1 MQNRSLARCAF
12 LITMVSAVGLA
23 LLWQGCSEEEAIQ
36 TDETAPA
43 VVLALL
49 ITPNQENPEVS
60 DTTDVS
66 SSAFGFTSLDL
77 NDQVELVVWAQD
89 DEAVS
94 SVEVWCSFHSDTI
107 PTHVATIEETDPL
120 GYYHHTWNVQPFGNG
135 ARGVVW
141 AIANDGAGNKG
152 RTEQD
157 VPIRVVT
164 GEQNPP
170 DIRFSISPYPSGEVT
185 RVFTFNPSAT
195 TDDLD
200 PNYAIK
206 VRWDFDGDG
215 IWDIDTTA
223 GMNAVQTATHMYTL
237 APRTYNVICEG
248 WNSYFLGSGADTVAI
263 QVDPEGGE
271 PRPMNPD
278 DFRSVA
284 AGVYPLGVHNTQG
297 GTPTGYDLSEMVDS
311 LLYVNITNRFMVEAV
326 EVSCELYAAFLD
338 SLKFR
343 DDAID
348 YDPYSLDQIVYH
360 RDTGEPLIKLQED
373 LTYVRFLDE
382 QTGFGVDEVYKKHPV
397 TGVTWY
403 GAFHYARRFG
413 LRLPSEAEW
422 EAAARALNLDTD
434 VDETYLY
441 PWEPS
446 DVIDPMYAN
455 YKNSGDPFEV
465 GGNLRAS
472 TPVGSYNGTYMGTF
486 PTVDAAGPF
495 GTYDQAGNVA
505 EWIKDWYD
513 GETWNDL
520 VLDYVD
526 TGNPPLD
533 PQGPTAGTYRVI
545 RGGNFFDKVA
555 GLRVTKR
562 QGADPEEF
570 SAKVG
575 FRTVY
580 TASEGK

>member
-12 LITMVSAVGLA
+12 LVALVSMFGLT
-23 LLWQGCSEEEAIQ
+23 LLWQGCSEEEAVQ
-36 TDETAPA
+36 TDETAPV
-43 VVLALL
+43 VVLAML
-49 ITPNQENPEVS
+49 ITPAPDNPEVQ
-60 DTTDVS
+60 DTIDVT

-77 NDQVELVVWAQD
+77 NDWVELAVWAED
-89 DEAVS
+89 DQAVS
-94 SVEVWCSFHSDTI
+94 SVEIWCSFHADTI
-107 PTHVATIEETDPL
+107 PTHIATLEETDAFGL
-120 GYYHHTWNVQPFGNG
+120 YRHVWNVQPFGNG
-135 ARGVVW
+135 ARGIVW
-141 AIANDGAGNKG
+141 AIANDAAGNKG
-152 RTEQD
+152 RTKQD

-170 DIRFSISPYPSGEVT
+170 NIRFSISPFPSGEVT
-185 RVFTFNPSAT
+185 RVFTFDPSAT

-200 PNYAIK
+200 PDYAIK

-223 GMNAVQTATHMYTL
+223 GINASQIVTHLYTL
-237 APRTYNVICEG
+237 APRDYDVVCQG
-248 WNSYFLGSGADTVAI
+248 WNSYFLGSGSDTVTI

-271 PRPMNPD
+271 PRPMNPE
-278 DFRSVA
+278 DFRVVG
-284 AGVYPLGVHNTQG
+284 AGVYPLGVHNTTG

-311 LLYVNITNRFMVEAV
+311 LLYVKVTNAFRIEAF
-326 EVSCELYAAFLD
+326 EVTNELYAAFLD
-338 SLKFR
+338 SAR
-343 DDAID
+343 AASAID
-348 YDPYSLDQIVYH
+348 YDPYSLDQIVYWSE
-360 RDTGEPLIKLQED
+360 TGVPLIKLQED

-403 GAFHYARRFG
+403 GAFHYAKRFG

-422 EAAARALNLDTD
+422 EAAARAQNLDTA
-434 VDETYLY
+434 VSGTYLY

-455 YKNSGDPFEV
+455 YKNSGDPFEAS
-465 GGNLRAS
+465 GNLRAS
-472 TPVGSYNGTYMGTF
+472 TPVGAYNGTYMGTF
-486 PTVDAAGPF
+486 PTVDAVGPF
-495 GTYDQAGNVA
+495 ETYDQAGNVA
-505 EWIKDWYD
+505 EWVKDWYD
-513 GETWNDL
+513 GETWGDL
-520 VLDYVD
+520 LLDYFD

-533 PQGPTAGTYRVI
+533 PQGPMAGTYRVI

-562 QGADPEEF
+562 QGADPGEF

-580 TASEGK
+580 TDPEGN